1 MEYSLSEKL
10 KRYSVYMSR
19 EWHPNRV
26 NVFETLKSYS
36 EEAENLEKRIEELN
50 FVNST
55 LFVQNMQLGEEN
67 SKLLGYVRDLEAKV
81 EKYNNFMNNLE
92 KEMNDL

>member
-1 MEYSLSEKL
+1 MESCLSEKL
-10 KRYSVYMSR
+10 KRYSVYMNH
-19 EWHPNRV
+19 ELHPNRV
-26 NVFETLKSYS
+26 NIYETLKSYS

-50 FVNST
+50 SQNST
-55 LFVQNMQLGEEN
+55 LSVQNMQLAEEN